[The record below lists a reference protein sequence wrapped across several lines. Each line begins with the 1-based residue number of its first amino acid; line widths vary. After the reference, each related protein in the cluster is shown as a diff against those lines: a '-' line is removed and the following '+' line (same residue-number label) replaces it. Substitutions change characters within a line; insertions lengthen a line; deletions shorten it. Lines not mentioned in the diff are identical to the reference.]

1 MKVKLLISRAGV
13 NFSQSCGDEITVDNA
28 EGLRMIQANQAV
40 LIEEVETAIKKAP
53 TEKATKK
60 KGKK

>member
-1 MKVKLLISRAGV
+1 MRVKLLISRAGKDLTQ
-13 NFSQSCGDEITVDNA
+13 NAGEQITVDDS
-28 EGLRMIQANQAV
+28 EGLRMIQAGQAL
-40 LIEEVETAIKKAP
+40 LIEEIEKASTKKV

>member
-1 MKVKLLISRAGV
+1 MKVKLLIARAGLG
-13 NFSQSCGDEITVDNA
+13 FSQDKDEQITVDDS
-28 EGLRMIQANQAV
+28 EGLRMIQAGQAL
-40 LIEEVETAIKKAP
+40 LIEEVEKASTKKV

>member
-1 MKVKLLISRAGV
+1 MKVKLLISRAGKDLTQ
-13 NFSQSCGDEITVDNA
+13 NAGDQITVDDS
-28 EGLRMIQANQAV
+28 EGLRMIKAGKAL
-40 LIEEVETAIKKAP
+40 LIEEVEKASTKKV